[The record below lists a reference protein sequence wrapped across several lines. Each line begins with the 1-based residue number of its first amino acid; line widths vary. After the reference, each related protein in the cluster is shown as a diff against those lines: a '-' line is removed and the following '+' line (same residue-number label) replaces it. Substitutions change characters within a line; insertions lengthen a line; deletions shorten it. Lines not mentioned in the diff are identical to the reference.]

1 MLNRRE
7 FLKNSTALMLGSLA
21 LPKLINADMFLE
33 SAYHVK
39 KVGLQ
44 LFTFFPN
51 FDKDV
56 AGNLKKIAEIGYKE
70 IESSFSL
77 KGDFYGMKAKE
88 FAKMVND
95 AGMSW
100 TSHHVM
106 GAPFKPPK
114 DMDMSKYPAISKM
127 PKMNN
132 LRDNAQEILD
142 QAGEGGF
149 KYLVCSSI
157 PITTATE
164 VKEAVVILN
173 KSGEAANKAGKIF
186 CYHNHD
192 KEFADVEGIKPY
204 DVFMSQISADV
215 MKCELDLAWVS
226 KAGVN
231 PVDLFTK
238 YPKRFPLWHVKDFD
252 KDFKNLMPVGSG
264 VIDFKTIFSHAK
276 LAGLKHPFVE
286 HDMPKDAIASITSSI
301 NYLKQT
307 IK

>member
-1 MLNRRE
+1 MLNRRK
-7 FLKNSTALMLGSLA
+7 FLKNTAALTLGSLA
-21 LPKLINADMFLE
+21 LPKLMNADMFSE

-70 IESSFSL
+70 IESSFSV
-77 KGDFYGMKAKE
+77 KGDYYGLKAKE

-114 DMDMSKYPAISKM
+114 DMDMSKIPKM
-127 PKMNN
+127 PKMNT
-132 LRDNAQEILD
+132 LKDGTSIIIDSLSES
-142 QAGEGGF
+142 GV

-164 VKEAVVILN
+164 VNESAEILN
-173 KSGEAANKAGKIF
+173 KAGEAIKKTSMVF